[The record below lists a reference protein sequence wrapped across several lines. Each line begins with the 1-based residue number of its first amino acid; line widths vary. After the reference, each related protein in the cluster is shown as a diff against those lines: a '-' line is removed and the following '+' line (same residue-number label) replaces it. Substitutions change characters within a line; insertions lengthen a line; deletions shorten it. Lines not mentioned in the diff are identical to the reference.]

1 LARTR
6 EFDEDQVLD
15 AALQTFRRK
24 GYEAT
29 TLPDLLE
36 ATGLARQSLYNAFG
50 DKRELFLKSLRRY
63 ADTEHGRMAEMLR
76 SLPIREAMAAIFE
89 SVLRSADRECG
100 CFLVN
105 AASELLPRE
114 PEVGRIVASAMAR
127 QEKALAGALRR
138 AVRKGDLRLPP
149 RRIEQTARFLMASLQ
164 GLIVMTK
171 AMPRSRAG
179 RDAAAMAL
187 RAIE

>member
-6 EFDEDQVLD
+6 EFDEDEVLD

-50 DKRELFLKSLRRY
+50 GKREIFLGSLRRY
-63 ADTEHGRMAEMLR
+63 AAAEHDKMAAILQ
-76 SLPIREAMAAIFE
+76 SLPIREAIAAIFE
-89 SVLRSADRECG
+89 SVLRGAERECG

-105 AASELLPRE
+105 AASELLPRD
-114 PEVGRIVASAMAR
+114 PEVGRVVASAMAR
-127 QEKALAGALRR
+127 QEKSLAGALRR
-138 AVRKGDLRLPP
+138 AVRKGQLRLPP
-149 RRIEQTARFLMASLQ
+149 RRIEQTARFLLGVLQ
-164 GLIVMTK
+164 GLVVMTK
-171 AMPRSRAG
+171 AMPGSHAA
-179 RDAAAMAL
+179 RDAAEMAI

>member
-1 LARTR
+1 MLN
-6 EFDEDQVLD
+6 

-50 DKRELFLKSLRRY
+50 GKREIFLASLRRY
-63 ADTEHGRMAEMLR
+63 ADAEYGRMAETLQSRPLR
-76 SLPIREAMAAIFE
+76 AAIAAIFAN
-89 SVLRSADRECG
+89 VLRGADRECG

-105 AASELLPRE
+105 AASELLPRD

-127 QEKALAGALRR
+127 QQSALAEALRR
-138 AVRKGDLRLPP
+138 GVRKGEIRLPP
-149 RRIEQTARFLMASLQ
+149 RRIEQTARFLMGVLQ
-164 GLIVMTK
+164 GLVVMTK
-171 AMPRSRAG
+171 AMPDSPAA
-179 RDAAAMAL
+179 RDAATVAL